1 MKCLVIGG
9 TGFIGSHIT
18 RRLVKGGLNVVTYSP
33 SGNPRLISDIIDKVT
48 IERGSTTDLS
58 ELLSVMKKHNV
69 KLVAYAAAE
78 HPPWTPMNI
87 VKTMIVGFMNVLEA
101 SRLMD
106 VERLVWT
113 SSYAQLGPPELYP
126 TERVNEDAPVKPTM
140 LHAPSYVTNE
150 FMANQYYELYGL
162 DVLSM
167 RLGIN
172 FGPGRERRGVFDFIV
187 DLFEYPLLKKP
198 VRIPGG
204 DAKYTLQYVK
214 DAAEAIWVGVKAKNF
229 KHRIFNTC
237 DEACTLRELAQYVK
251 EEIPDADIT
260 VEPGGKTPRVLVDA
274 SRIRSELGYTPRYG
288 IRGGVKDYL
297 QDLKKT
303 LLPNT

>member
-1 MKCLVIGG
+1 MNCLVIGG

-18 RRLVKGGLNVVTYSP
+18 RKLVNEGLNVITYSP
-33 SGNPRLISDIIDKVT
+33 SGNPRLLLDIVNRIK
-48 IERGSTTDLS
+48 IERGSTT
-58 ELLSVMKKHNV
+58 ELAEVLSVMKKHQV
-69 KLVAYAAAE
+69 KVVVYAAAE

-87 VKTMIVGFMNVLEA
+87 VKTMILGFTNVLEA

-126 TERVNEDAPVKPTM
+126 TERVNEDAPVKPGM
-140 LHAPSYVTNE
+140 LHAPSYVSNE
-150 FMANQYYELYGL
+150 YMANQYYEMYGL

-172 FGPGRERRGVFDFIV
+172 FGPGRERRGVFDFII
-187 DLFEYPLLKKP
+187 DLFENPLLKKP
-198 VRIPGG
+198 VRVPNG

-214 DAAEAIWVGVKAKNF
+214 DAAEAIWFGVKAKSF
-229 KHRIFNTC
+229 KHRVFNTC

-274 SRIRSELGYTPRYG
+274 SRIRQELGYTPRYG
-288 IRGGVKDYL
+288 IKGGAKDYL
-297 QDLKKT
+297 QELRKT
-303 LLPNT
+303 LLAGA